1 MLMNVNAEKYCLM
14 YSFIQVLILGLVVLT
29 TLAGYGMAPGVVE
42 PTALLCMLVGTAFTS
57 AAANSINQVLL

>member
-1 MLMNVNAEKYCLM
+1 MLLNIL
-14 YSFIQVLILGLVVLT
+14 IQLLILGLVVLT

-42 PTALLCMLVGTAFTS
+42 STTLLCMLVGTAFTS